1 MLKYL
6 LKRLLIFI
14 PTLIV
19 ISLITF
25 MLSALVPGDPVDNML
40 NKNAG
45 SEGQAAQKLATEKAY
60 IELRH
65 NLGLDLPIFYF
76 SVSDATQ
83 SDTLYRIPKRN
94 HRETLER
101 LSFNYGVWENV
112 QTYYKSVVDYEN
124 EIYSIESTDSSRT
137 YVGRIRDQLNYLYDN
152 YEDNKIQNAFGKI
165 EEALNATGELAKYR
179 TSFQAL
185 KENYKNMVENA
196 STGNRYTP
204 RLHWYGLE
212 NQYHTWM
219 FGDKPW
225 FFGEK
230 PNYTSAGFVRG
241 DFGISYQDKRPV
253 ASVLWDAISWTFW
266 ISLVSLIIAYLL
278 AIPLG
283 VNSAINKGT
292 RKDKIITTTL
302 FVLYSLPSF
311 WIGTMLI
318 IYLCGGDYLSWFPPA
333 VSLMQHSYDAGFF
346 EKGMTVIY
354 YLIVPIFCWT
364 YGSLAYLS
372 RQMRGG
378 MLTVLNQDFIRTARA
393 KGLEDKTVVWK
404 HAFRNSLLPII
415 TIFAAIFPAIISGS
429 IVLEF
434 IFSIPGMGKISL
446 DALVSRNYPIVF
458 TVMMFTAILTLV
470 GMLVADIMYALV
482 DPRISYSSKK

>member
-1 MLKYL
+1 M
-6 LKRLLIFI
+6 
-14 PTLIV
+14 V
-19 ISLITF
+19 TF

-65 NLGLDLPIFYF
+65 KLGLDLPIFYF
-76 SVSDATQ
+76 SISDASQ
-83 SDTLYRIPKRN
+83 SDTLYKIPKRN
-94 HRETLER
+94 HRETLKR
-101 LSFNYGVWENV
+101 LSFDYGSWENV
-112 QTYYKSVVDYEN
+112 QAYYKTIVDYEN
-124 EIYSIESTDSSRT
+124 EVYAIERTDSSAT
-137 YVGRIRDQLNYLYDN
+137 YVGRVKDKLSSLYNETAPD
-152 YEDNKIQNAFGKI
+152 KI
-165 EEALNATGELAKYR
+165 ERTFTFIEESLNATPELAAYR
-179 TSFQAL
+179 ASFSNVKDKFQHL
-185 KENYKNMVENA
+185 VTNKNK
-196 STGNRYTP
+196 SSRYVP
-204 RLHWYGLE
+204 CIHWHGIK
-212 NQYHTWM
+212 NQYHTWL

-225 FFGEK
+225 FSSDNG
-230 PNYTSAGFVRG
+230 NYTSAGFVRG

-253 ASVLWDAISWTFW
+253 SSVLWDAISWTFW
-266 ISLVSLIIAYLL
+266 ISLVSIILAYLL
-278 AIPLG
+278 AIPFG

-311 WIGTMLI
+311 WVGTMLI

-346 EKGMTVIY
+346 EKGLNVIY
-354 YLIVPIFCWT
+354 YLILPIFCWT

-378 MLTVLNQDFIRTARA
+378 MLNVLNQDFIRTARA
-393 KGLEDKTVVWK
+393 KGLEKKKVIWK

-434 IFSIPGMGKISL
+434 IFSIPGMGKVSL
-446 DALVSRNYPIVF
+446 EALVARNYPIVF

-470 GMLVADIMYALV
+470 GMLVADMMYAVV
-482 DPRISYSSKK
+482 DPRISYSNKK